1 MKGNRFLFA
10 FSLLQ
15 FALFVPVAWWAH
27 KHPQPPLELAVTYA
41 LQRKRSGFLHAAIRV
56 LSKIAGSAP
65 VLNVLVVPTALLLWK
80 QHWRLEALLTVAISW
95 SNALARTVIKQLVH
109 RPRPSPM
116 LVLMS
121 DRKQTKSFPSGHVCS
136 SVDFWGW
143 LAAIS
148 LLRGT
153 TPWHKGLAGF
163 AVLCLVCVGP
173 SRVYLGDHWATDV
186 LGGYLF
192 GGGWLGLSLQF
203 YFLLR
208 ARQDQVSSPAFLANH

>member
-1 MKGNRFLFA
+1 MQS
-10 FSLLQ
+10 FS
-15 FALFVPVAWWAH
+15 VPC
-27 KHPQPPLELAVTYA
+27 
-41 LQRKRSGFLHAAIRV
+41 
-56 LSKIAGSAP
+56 
-65 VLNVLVVPTALLLWK
+65 
-80 QHWRLEALLTVAISW
+80 
-95 SNALARTVIKQLVH
+95 
-109 RPRPSPM
+109 PRPSPL

-163 AVLCLVCVGP
+163 AVLCLMCVGP

-192 GGGWLGLSLQF
+192 GGVTITRAIRAGAMVRSGRTKSIHPVLMAALGIPEALDVAIS
-203 YFLLR
+203 
-208 ARQDQVSSPAFLANH
+208 